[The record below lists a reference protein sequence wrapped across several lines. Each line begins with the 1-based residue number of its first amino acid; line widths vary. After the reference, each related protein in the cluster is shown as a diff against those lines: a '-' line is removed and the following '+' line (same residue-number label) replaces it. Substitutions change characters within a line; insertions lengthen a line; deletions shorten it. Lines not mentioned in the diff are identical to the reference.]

1 MHLFPKWLRNKLAKD
16 PLATA
21 PVHDGF
27 GEAIPS
33 PLRPLPTGLS
43 WTFRSLAVPNFR
55 ILWFG
60 MFFSMAA
67 MQINI
72 VARSWLAY
80 QISGSALTLGTVAMA
95 RGLPQLILSP
105 LAGVAADRFDKR
117 KLLILSQCGLCA
129 LSVVNA
135 VLVHMG
141 IIQIWHLIV
150 IGMFQGI
157 AFPFTIPV
165 RQAYIPELVDEDK
178 LPNALAMDSSGRNVN
193 HVLAPS
199 LAGLLIAWHPA
210 AAFYII
216 ALLYLGATIT
226 LLRLPPSKLSAAAH
240 AAHKGVLEDMMVGF
254 RYIINH
260 PVLLTL
266 IVMGFLGVVL
276 GMPFQLLLPVFQVD
290 VLHVGPSQLGF
301 MYTAIGIGALFG
313 SLIVAYHSDDPRKGL
328 FQMLAGI
335 GFGVSLVLFAISS
348 IYWVSLALL
357 VIVGF
362 ASQGFLTFNRMKILL
377 STDKELYGRVLGV
390 YQMTWALMPVA
401 AFFMGGLVDAVGA
414 LVTIAAAGTLLVV
427 FITFLALTHPSIWHR
442 DE

>member
-1 MHLFPKWLRNKLAKD
+1 MDLLPKWLRNLLDKD
-16 PLATA
+16 PVGTA
-21 PVHDGF
+21 PVHDGL

-33 PLRPLPTGLS
+33 SSSPLRTGLS
-43 WTFRSLAVPNFR
+43 GTFRSLAVPNFR

-80 QISGSALTLGTVAMA
+80 QISGSALALGTVAMA

-129 LSVVNA
+129 LSLVNA

-165 RQAYIPELVDEDK
+165 RQAYIPELVDEDQ

-199 LAGLLIAWHPA
+199 LAGVLIAWQPA

-216 ALLYLGATIT
+216 ALLYLGST
-226 LLRLPPSKLSAAAH
+226 LTLFRLPPSKLSA

-301 MYTAIGIGALFG
+301 MYTAVGIGALFG

-348 IYWVSLALL
+348 IYWVSLTLL
-357 VIVGF
+357 VIVGV

-377 STDKELYGRVLGV
+377 NTDKKLYGRVLGV
-390 YQMTWALMPVA
+390 YQMTWSLMPVA

-414 LVTIAAAGTLLVV
+414 LVTVAAAGTLLVV
-427 FITFLALTHPSIWHR
+427 FITFLALIHPSIWHR
-442 DE
+442 EE